1 MHDVIDIRNLAYRTG
16 SPMAD
21 VQEAGRRLFEQI
33 SGKDSDLTKALI
45 EASDSSGLEPQ
56 QVLLILKVIAE
67 DFRQPLAPDA
77 PRLVPTAIQELAER
91 TIDQVRTTAHAAKEK
106 VSSVDLS
113 ELKEKGAAI
122 ASSVRDDLASVD
134 LSDIKGRIVEA
145 GEKLV
150 HRAKSLA
157 PDGQAAPA
165 KQVTVQRLSDD

>member
-16 SPMAD
+16 SPMAE

-56 QVLLILKVIAE
+56 QVLSILKVIAE

-77 PRLVPTAIQELAER
+77 PRLVPTAIQELTER
-91 TIDQVRTTAHAAKEK
+91 TLDQVRTTAHAAKEK

-113 ELKEKGAAI
+113 ALKDKGAAI
-122 ASSVRDDLASVD
+122 ATSVRADIASVD

-145 GEKLV
+145 GGKLV
-150 HRAKSLA
+150 EKAKSLT
-157 PDGQAAPA
+157 PDDQAAPV
-165 KQVTVQRLSDD
+165 KQVTMQPASDD

>member
-16 SPMAD
+16 SPIAD
-21 VQEAGRRLFEQI
+21 VQEAGRKLFEQI

-67 DFRQPLAPDA
+67 DFRQPIASEASP
-77 PRLVPTAIQELAER
+77 LVPPVIQELAER

-113 ELKEKGAAI
+113 TLKDKGAAI
-122 ASSVRDDLASVD
+122 ASSVRADIASVD
-134 LSDIKGRIVEA
+134 LSDMKGRIVKA

-150 HRAKSLA
+150 QKAKSLTPDDQPA
-157 PDGQAAPA
+157 PT
-165 KQVTVQRLSDD
+165 KQVISQRVSDD